1 MMSIFRLL
9 ALLLLMLPPA
19 LQAQGSAVTRR
30 DLADAYLMIDRI
42 AMTRG
47 LPVAQR
53 ADWNR
58 DFDRTTLAF
67 FGGDFPR
74 VLRQM
79 HDLTARMLGD
89 SALASPTRQL
99 LALRLRTTPRVFT
112 PRDSTL
118 QLTVKVMYADTSIQ
132 TARALML
139 RIVRQD
145 GTVALTRELVIPA
158 GAAAGSEYA
167 VSLPTSGLILDRGR
181 FIAEATLAGAQ
192 MTLRAQLFAMS
203 MSADSA
209 RAELGRMAGL
219 VEAKAD
225 PQLRASLR
233 ARLTL
238 LADRPDESS
247 SAQFL
252 ADPVAISDAILQE
265 IEAVDAGRDPYRRT
279 GDVWRVLKMP
289 NGEVPLRLYVPPQA
303 RTGRA
308 MPVVIALH
316 GAGADEN
323 MFLEGYGAG
332 RLRDLAD
339 SAGFVLLSP
348 LTTAFVREP
357 GTLDSALALIARSAT
372 IDRQRVY
379 LIGHSMGGA
388 ATIRIATE
396 SRDQI
401 RAAVVLA
408 GTGALPPGG
417 RIAPTLFIGAET
429 DLVIPVTRVRVTYDQ
444 FLAAGAPVEYEQA
457 NGWGHTLIV
466 GARLERAV
474 HWLLQR

>member
-1 MMSIFRLL
+1 MPFSRLL
-9 ALLLLMLPPA
+9 VLLLLLVPA
-19 LQAQGSAVTRR
+19 TLSAQASTVTRR

-47 LPVAQR
+47 LPPAQR
-53 ADWNR
+53 DDWNR

-67 FGGDFPR
+67 FGGDFAR

-89 SALASPTRQL
+89 SAPASPTRQL

-112 PRDSTL
+112 PRDSAL
-118 QLTVKVMYADTSIQ
+118 QLAVKVMYADSSSQ
-132 TARALML
+132 SARALTL
-139 RIVRQD
+139 RILRQD
-145 GTVALTRELVIPA
+145 GTAVLTRELVIPD
-158 GAAAGSEYA
+158 GAAAGSEH
-167 VSLPTSGLILDRGR
+167 VVTLPASALGIDRGR
-181 FIAEATLAGAQ
+181 YVAEAALAGAQ
-192 MTLRAQLFAMS
+192 LTLRAPLFAMN

-209 RAELGRMAGL
+209 RAELGRMAAL

-225 PQLRASLR
+225 PQVRATLR
-233 ARLTL
+233 ARLSL
-238 LADRPDESS
+238 LADRPDENN

-252 ADPVAISDAILQE
+252 ADPVALSDAMLQE
-265 IEAVDAGRDPYRRT
+265 IDAIDAGRDPYRRT
-279 GDVWRVLKMP
+279 GDLWRVLKMP

-339 SAGFVLLSP
+339 SVGFVLLSP

-357 GTLDSALALIARSAT
+357 GTLDSALALMARSAT

-388 ATIRIATE
+388 ATIRIASE
-396 SRDQI
+396 SREQI

-408 GTGALPPGG
+408 GAGALAPGA

-429 DLVIPVTRVRVTYDQ
+429 DLVIPVTRVRAAYEQ
-444 FLAAGAPVEYEQA
+444 LHAAGAPVEFEQA
-457 NGWGHTLIV
+457 DGWGHTLVV
-466 GARLERAV
+466 GAQLERALR
-474 HWLLQR
+474 WFLQR